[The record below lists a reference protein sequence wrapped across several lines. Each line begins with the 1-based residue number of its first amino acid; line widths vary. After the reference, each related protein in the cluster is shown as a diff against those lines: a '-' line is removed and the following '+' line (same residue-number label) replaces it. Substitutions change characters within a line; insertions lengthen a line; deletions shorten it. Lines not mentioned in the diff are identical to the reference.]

1 MSHRT
6 TAAVHRSRT
15 ATPSQHAPSSGGH
28 KVAAVLSRKTV
39 TDSKD
44 DDGSQANNIKTTN
57 NNGPFRQ
64 REAVGLIIITLRK
77 NMTFEIWH
85 SKGVNW
91 AEVSFY
97 IIMCSDRPIGMLEYF
112 LIRVPIE
119 QTKVLNVPHRFANLV
134 ENIKVRFQYIPM
146 F

>member
-77 NMTFEIWH
+77 NMTFKIWH
-85 SKGVNW
+85 KKGVNW
-91 AEVSFY
+91 AEVS
-97 IIMCSDRPIGMLEYF
+97 CF
-112 LIRVPIE
+112 L
-119 QTKVLNVPHRFANLV
+119 
-134 ENIKVRFQYIPM
+134 
-146 F
+146 